1 MDSVGKKHEVSL
13 YHHTITGAR
22 GAMLDFVEIPD
33 SIGTTTI
40 LKSKKIIWFDAGG
53 GWRGSIQI
61 KRKGMSEFSY
71 ECAVNGDVIQDNMSS
86 QDTET
91 TNEET
96 FDVKVLTPVAAS
108 FGVGSSDVR
117 VVTFLFCFDRFYM
130 HTLNPPQV
138 SKYPFDYSLISF
150 SRFMRH

>member
-1 MDSVGKKHEVSL
+1 MAQLVSVTTGEINKVWNYQDPTGQKHEVSL

-71 ECAVNGDVIQDNMSS
+71 ECAVNGNVIQDNMSS
-86 QDTET
+86 ET
-91 TNEET
+91 SNTNEESFEVT
-96 FDVKVLTPVAAS
+96 VLNPVAAS
-108 FGVGSSDVR
+108 FGVGSSDV
-117 VVTFLFCFDRFYM
+117 
-130 HTLNPPQV
+130 
-138 SKYPFDYSLISF
+138 SF
-150 SRFMRH
+150 THNMYYNV